1 MLTIQD
7 PSGQYGHFAFQDRD
21 KRDEFFDACTNL
33 AAGRAW
39 NKTAEQQAADDAEI
53 AAAALVLE
61 NERLEA
67 ERMAQADE
75 DRAPAPEPQ
84 MQSEFMPAFQ
94 RPPTT
99 NAEVRALR
107 AGSGN
112 PMHTASLLDIGS
124 KVFRDFYD
132 VLKANPND
140 PHMTAERIEDE
151 VRAESFRLWALCLVR
166 MQTANQIKNVSS
178 ELKRRFFDTSSST
191 GPFSATAIA
200 SQFGLSEMVSAY
212 EGSDKPE
219 LSTPPGPAT
228 LLGLHAGQ
236 RQAQRRTLQEIC
248 DRFTLSGLPEFRL
261 ATDADVPSPSGW
273 QQVDRIIQTYAQM
286 MQVYLTNVGDPEEV
300 EPGFGLFDRDESGE
314 CIWNSDDTFQNR
326 LLELVNSFQDKVSP
340 TAMYT
345 DHGALK
351 SVLHKPTAEVLKD
364 ISKMQKPSLAMVC
377 KFGAKWAALPTS
389 QNSDGI
395 VAVAMG
401 RQLSNQLH
409 GLCGDVFGDIK
420 ETLIPLCQEFY
431 TAVSKVKFKLDV

>member
-132 VLKANPND
+132 VLKANPD
-140 PHMTAERIEDE
+140 AVDAERIEDE
-151 VRAESFRLWALCLVR
+151 VRAESFRLWSLCLVR

-178 ELKRRFFDTSSST
+178 ELSHRFFDTASST
-191 GPFSATAIA
+191 GPFSAMAIYGNI
-200 SQFGLSEMVSAY
+200 GLSEMVRAY
-212 EGSDKPE
+212 ETSDKPE
-219 LSTPPGPAT
+219 HKKPPGPAT
-228 LLGLHAGQ
+228 LLKLIDGTRSERDRKKNEAQQ
-236 RQAQRRTLQEIC
+236 RSLREIVGKFE
-248 DRFTLSGLPEFRL
+248 RSGLPEFR
-261 ATDADVPSPSGW
+261 
-273 QQVDRIIQTYAQM
+273 
-286 MQVYLTNVGDPEEV
+286 
-300 EPGFGLFDRDESGE
+300 GE
-314 CIWNSDDTFQNR
+314 
-326 LLELVNSFQDKVSP
+326 
-340 TAMYT
+340 
-345 DHGALK
+345 HG
-351 SVLHKPTAEVLKD
+351 
-364 ISKMQKPSLAMVC
+364 
-377 KFGAKWAALPTS
+377 
-389 QNSDGI
+389 
-395 VAVAMG
+395 
-401 RQLSNQLH
+401 
-409 GLCGDVFGDIK
+409 
-420 ETLIPLCQEFY
+420 Y
-431 TAVSKVKFKLDV
+431 